1 MAMPFSRKD
10 RRSQRTEETAIEL
23 RWSWLCFLA
32 MAESG
37 VFLRYLSEAI
47 RIKLRN
53 VDLNFRKEVWAGYI
67 VSNC

>member
-1 MAMPFSRKD
+1 MAMALPRKD
-10 RRSQRTEETAIEL
+10 KRSQRTEGTATEL
-23 RWSWLCFLA
+23 GWRWLSFLA

-37 VFLRYLSEAI
+37 VVLRYLSEAI